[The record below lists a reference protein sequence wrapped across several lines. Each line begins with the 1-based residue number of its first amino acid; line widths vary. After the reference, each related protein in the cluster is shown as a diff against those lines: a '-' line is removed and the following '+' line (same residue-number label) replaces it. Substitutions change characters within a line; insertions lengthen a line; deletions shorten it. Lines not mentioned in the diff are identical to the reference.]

1 MRIQIPLPIAIIA
14 LGLIANIQSAHAQ
27 SAADRLAA
35 SPRHQEWV
43 TIKGEG
49 EDSFSAFVIYPERS
63 SATDSVVV
71 IHDISAMSDWARLV
85 GDELAAKGYFAV
97 VPDLLSGKGPENG
110 NTESFTNRAEAGRA
124 MRALDPDEVTSRLRA
139 AVSYARGQPSTTDA
153 VSIAGFCWG
162 GSQAFRLAT
171 NEPTLKAAFVF
182 YGSPPSADSLT
193 NIQCPVYG
201 YYAENDN
208 RINATLEETKQN
220 MADLGK
226 KYEPI
231 IYEGVGHGF
240 VRTGMGET
248 PSETYRLR
256 TSEAWA
262 RWIALLSED

>member
-1 MRIQIPLPIAIIA
+1 MRTRIFLSTAIFFF
-14 LGLIANIQSAHAQ
+14 GMTTMVESTHAQ

-43 TIKGEG
+43 TIESEG
-49 EDSFSAFVIYPERS
+49 GDSFSAFIVYPERS
-63 SATDSVVV
+63 TASDSVVV

-85 GDELAAKGYFAV
+85 GDELAAKGYLAI

-110 NTESFTNRAEAGRA
+110 NTESFTDRAEAGRA
-124 MRALDPDEVTSRLRA
+124 MRALDPDEVTARLRA
-139 AVSYARGQPSTTDA
+139 AVAYARNQPSTTDA

-182 YGSPPSADSLT
+182 YGSPPSAESMT
-193 NIQCPVYG
+193 KIQCPVYG

-208 RINATLEETKQN
+208 RINATIEDTKQN

-226 KYEPI
+226 IYEPV

-248 PSETYRLR
+248 PRDIYRLR
-256 TSEAWA
+256 TGEAWE
-262 RWIALLSED
+262 RWLTLLGEK